1 MAISSYGKN
10 KTCTN
15 RKPNVYDLSGF
26 THIKPQRG
34 YGAGNRQ
41 LISIQIVP
49 IRMLGAFF
57 ETYSFRYDNYH
68 TFRSF
73 YCYVSKQ
80 QRQES
85 ALFEGFERQD
95 NWFAQLRTLR
105 NQKNIAKKMTKNCF
119 HFGQALCVASE
130 ILSGGRDR
138 TELLENWGQCV
149 FATLGIIEEPVTS
162 SDGCHLTIS
171 G

>member
-105 NQKNIAKKMTKNCF
+105 NQKNIAKKRPKTAFILDK
-119 HFGQALCVASE
+119 HFVSQVRFCQAAEIGQNYSKIGGNVFLPRWELSRSRSRVLMVA
-130 ILSGGRDR
+130 
-138 TELLENWGQCV
+138 T
-149 FATLGIIEEPVTS
+149 
-162 SDGCHLTIS
+162 
-171 G
+171 